1 MGINRDRE
9 SVCGLELSFTFT
21 LPPTN
26 NDYEGVRYQFSIFV
40 SYIVCVCEVL

>member
-1 MGINRDRE
+1 MRGDNRDKE
-9 SVCGLELSFTFT
+9 FVCGLELSFTFT
-21 LPPTN
+21 LPTN